1 MPLMDVSRPSPERR
15 LTFFVADVHLG
26 LQVGDPADRER
37 RFADFLLSLPDH
49 TEALYLLGDI
59 WDFWYEYKHV
69 VPKGYIRVFSA
80 LQSIMDRGVEVF
92 FFQGN
97 HDVWTYSYFEELGMK
112 RLVQP
117 AVVDISGRRF
127 CLGHGDGLGP
137 VPFGYRFLRGVFH
150 NRILQFLFSTL
161 HPWIAF
167 GLGNGWS
174 RHNRLSHDKEYEF
187 RGTDEP
193 LYKFASKFS
202 DEHKVDYFVFGH
214 YHANVRMKLQ
224 SGAELIVLKDWMKG
238 SPYLC
243 FDGKEFLES
252 VMPTDISQE

>member
-1 MPLMDVSRPSPERR
+1 MKQKSLTYFVS
-15 LTFFVADVHLG
+15 DVHLG
-26 LQVGDPADRER
+26 LRVADPVDRER
-37 RFADFLLSLPDH
+37 RFVEFLRGLPEE

-69 VPKGYIRVFSA
+69 VPKGYVRVFAA
-80 LQSIMDRGVEVF
+80 LTELIDRGVDVF

-112 RLVQP
+112 KLQQP
-117 AVVDISGRRF
+117 AVVEIAGKRF

-137 VPFGYRFLRGVFH
+137 VPLGYRFLRGIFH
-150 NRILQFLFSTL
+150 NRVLQFLFSML

-174 RHNRLSHDKEYEF
+174 RSNRLSHDKEYVF
-187 RGTDEP
+187 KGKDEP
-193 LYKFASKFS
+193 LYKFAEEFARENRI
-202 DEHKVDYFVFGH
+202 DCFVFGH
-214 YHANVRMKLQ
+214 YHSDVHMKLQ
-224 SGAELIVLKDWMKG
+224 SGADFIILKDWIHG

-243 FDGKEFLES
+243 IEG
-252 VMPTDISQE
+252 